1 MPFLNRYELLG
12 ASAGFVYRLY
22 SSTWSYRV
30 HFVEN
35 ARPLDFYT
43 KHLDQSYAFGH
54 WHGDEL
60 ALLGFCKHSK
70 YLTLSS
76 QSKDGTIMAAG
87 LKVLGIEVIRG
98 SSTSGGTRALVAM
111 LRKLNEGHYY
121 VPFALDGPNGLRFEA
136 KPGVHFFAYKAGIP
150 LYQCLVTCNRKWQIP
165 NTWNKAYIPKPFAKI
180 DLYLYPMPQATKSN
194 RDEVLRVFNSRTTIS
209 SSSTA

>member
-1 MPFLNRYELLG
+1 MPFLNRYKLLG

-54 WHGDEL
+54 WHGDE
-60 ALLGFCKHSK
+60 
-70 YLTLSS
+70 
-76 QSKDGTIMAAG
+76 
-87 LKVLGIEVIRG
+87 LGIEVIRG

-165 NTWNKAYIPKPFAKI
+165 NTWNKAYVPKPFAKI

-194 RDEVLRVFNSRTTIS
+194 RDEVLRAFNSRTTIS
-209 SSSTA
+209 SSSTP